1 MAKFKVGDIVRGNKS
16 ANHYYNATCE
26 GSVSKVVTINN
37 EGDMRICVITPC
49 KGAEWSEGETFNV
62 RCAHFDLVKA
72 KASIPD
78 KNDVGSISI
87 CRKGKRVI
95 ASCGKIKG
103 VASCNPIDDF
113 DYEIGAALAL
123 KRLFEA
129 RRAIEPEPMN
139 ARICITKL
147 VSKLAKKN
155 SDFVVGKIY
164 PIING
169 KLIAKGVEYPC
180 DARRFTNENDIRAYF
195 NGEVDFVVVVED
207 TEA

>member
-1 MAKFKVGDIVRGNKS
+1 MAKFKVGDIVRGNKRAS
-16 ANHYYNATCE
+16 NYYNITGE
-26 GSVSKVVTINN
+26 GSVSKVVAVD
-37 EGDMRICVITPC
+37 EFGAMRIRVITPC
-49 KGAEWSEGETFNV
+49 KGEEGTEGNTFNV
-62 RCAHFDLVKA
+62 RCAYFDLVKA
-72 KASIPD
+72 KALIPD
-78 KNDVGSISI
+78 KNDIGSIFI
-87 CRKGKRVI
+87 RREGKRVI
-95 ASCGKIKG
+95 ARCGKIKG

-113 DYEIGAALAL
+113 DYEVGAALAL

-129 RRAIEPEPMN
+129 GRVIEPEPMN
-139 ARICITKL
+139 AHICITKL
-147 VSKLAKKN
+147 ASKLAKKN

-195 NGEVDFVVVVED
+195 NGEVDFVVVKD

>member
-1 MAKFKVGDIVRGNKS
+1 MAKFKVGDIVRGNKGAGYFYS
-16 ANHYYNATCE
+16 VT
-26 GSVSKVVTINN
+26 GTDSVSKVVAVDEFGTMLI
-37 EGDMRICVITPC
+37 RVITPC
-49 KGAEWSEGETFNV
+49 KGEEWSEGETFNV
-62 RCAHFDLVKA
+62 KCAHFDLVKK
-72 KASIPD
+72 KASISD

-113 DYEIGAALAL
+113 DYEVGAALAL

-129 RRAIEPEPMN
+129 KNVATKPMN
-139 ARICITKL
+139 ARICITKKAT
-147 VSKLAKKN
+147 SWAEKN
-155 SDFVVGKIY
+155 SNFVVGKIY

-169 KLIAKGVEYPC
+169 KLLAEGVEYPC
-180 DARRFTNENDIRAYF
+180 DAKRFTNENDIRAYF
-195 NGEVDFVVVVED
+195 DGEVDFVVVVED